1 MNKWHL
7 MEQEKTQMI
16 LTFSGNVEAVDSG
29 ERRTISGKIAPYG
42 EIGFTSAGKVVFAPN
57 SISAAEPSKVK
68 LLMSHDNSKPVGRM
82 QSITSNADGL
92 YASFKVSA
100 SSRGSDAILL
110 AQEQLMD
117 GLSVGVEV
125 TASKPQKD
133 YLLVTAATLR
143 EVSLVES
150 AAFASAAV
158 QKIAAAAGDMPMDPN
173 TSTSTKVTTT
183 NTVINTTTT
192 ETETE
197 SEAAVTT
204 APDQNAPE
212 AATAAE
218 ETAAP
223 VVEAARKIIRPSVLD
238 SQTVRSPIINMGSY
252 TEHKIKAALGND
264 DSKLYVTAAD
274 DSFTTNPAFNPTQY
288 LSEFPTNTRFGT
300 PAIDACSRGTLPNSG
315 MTISVPSLVT
325 SAGGQAGVAPTV
337 TVEAEG
343 GAVDATGMVTEYL
356 TGTVSKY
363 SGMNTISVELLER
376 SDPNFYA
383 ELTNQLQNAYLK
395 TLDTT
400 VLAALI
406 TAGQQGATQA
416 ATSAGIIGYAAD
428 AAAKVYQAT
437 GYFAQNYVAN
447 PSQWQLLMGSVD
459 STGRPIYSASQ
470 PMNAAG
476 LTQPGSIRGNVLGLD
491 LYVDKNFAVTTNI
504 DDSAVILA
512 PEAFT
517 VYQSPQAYMSVNVV
531 SNLQVQVAIYG
542 YMAYIAKMPKGI
554 VRFNLT

>member
-1 MNKWHL
+1 ML
-7 MEQEKTQMI
+7 
-16 LTFSGNVEAVDSG
+16 LTFSASITASDG
-29 ERRTISGKIAPYG
+29 ESRMIAGKIAPYG
-42 EIGFTSAGKVVFAPN
+42 EVGYTSAGKVVFQEGSINIPN
-57 SISAAEPSKVK
+57 VDKVK
-68 LLMSHDNSKPVGRM
+68 LLMSHDNSKVVGRM
-82 QSITSNADGL
+82 RSVESKSDGM
-92 YASFKVSA
+92 YASFSVSRSTA
-100 SSRGSDAILL
+100 GSDAILL

-125 TASKPQKD
+125 SASEPKGD

-150 AAFASAAV
+150 AAFSSAAV
-158 QKIAAAAGDMPMDPN
+158 QRIAAQADVVDAEMSTTTKTSVT
-173 TSTSTKVTTT
+173 TSTTTSTTT
-183 NTVINTTTT
+183 ET

-204 APDQNAPE
+204 APETPNEDQ
-212 AATAAE
+212 TE
-218 ETAAP
+218 EVAAP
-223 VVEAARKIIRPSVLD
+223 TVEAARKIIRPSVLN
-238 SQTVRSPIINMGSY
+238 SQTVRSPITSMGSY
-252 TEHKIKAALGND
+252 TEHKIKAALGNE

-274 DSFTTNPAFNPTQY
+274 DSFSTNPAFSPTRY

-300 PAIDACSRGTLPNSG
+300 PAIDACSQGVLPDSG
-315 MTISVPSLVT
+315 MTINVPSLVT
-325 SAGGQAGVAPTV
+325 SAGGGTGVAPVV
-337 TVEAEG
+337 TVEAEA
-343 GAVDATGMVTEYL
+343 GAVQNTGMETAYL

-363 SGMNTISVELLER
+363 SGMNTLSVELLER
-376 SDPNFYA
+376 SDPNFFA

-416 ATSAGIIGYAAD
+416 ATSAGIIGYASD
-428 AAAKVYQAT
+428 AASKVYQAT

-447 PSQWQLLMGSVD
+447 PSQWQLLMGATD
-459 STGRPIYSASQ
+459 TTGRPIYSASQ

-491 LYVDKNFAVTTNI
+491 LFVDKNFAATTTI

-517 VYQSPQAYMSVNVV
+517 VYRSATNFMSVNVV

-542 YMAYIAKMPKGI
+542 YMATIAKMPNGI

>member
-1 MNKWHL
+1 
-7 MEQEKTQMI
+7 MI
-16 LTFSGNVEAVDSG
+16 LTFSGNIEAVDSG
-29 ERRTISGKIAPYG
+29 DRRTISGKIAPYG
-42 EIGFTSAGKVVFAPN
+42 EVGFTSAGKVVFAEG
-57 SISAAEPSKVK
+57 SISAPEPSRVK

-82 QSITSNADGL
+82 QSITSAKDGL

-158 QKIAAAAGDMPMDPN
+158 QKIAAAAGDMPVTPVEAAE
-173 TSTSTKVTTT
+173 STSTKITTT
-183 NTVINTTTT
+183 NTVINSTTT

-212 AATAAE
+212 AVDATE
-218 ETAAP
+218 QAAP
-223 VVEAARKIIRPSVLD
+223 TVEAARKIILPSALN
-238 SQTVRSPIINMGSY
+238 SQRVRTPIVNMATY

-274 DSFTTNPAFNPTQY
+274 DSFSTNPAFNPTQY

-300 PAIDACSRGTLPNSG
+300 PSIDACSRGTLPNSG
-315 MTISVPSLVT
+315 MTINVPSLVT
-325 SAGGQAGVAPTV
+325 SAGGQAGVAPVV
-337 TVEAEG
+337 TVEAEA
-343 GAVDATGMVTEYL
+343 GAVANTGMVTEYL
-356 TGTVSKY
+356 SGTVNKY
-363 SGMNTISVELLER
+363 SGMNTISIELLER

-400 VLAALI
+400 VNAALI
-406 TAGQQGATQA
+406 TAGTVATTAQA
-416 ATSAGIIGYAAD
+416 ATSAGIIGYASE
-428 AAAKVYQAT
+428 AARLVYEAT
-437 GYFAQNYVAN
+437 GYYAQNYIAN
-447 PSQWQLLMGSVD
+447 GSQWQLLMGASD
-459 STGRPIYSASQ
+459 TTGRPIYSASQ
-470 PMNAAG
+470 PMNAGG

-491 LYVDKNFAVTTNI
+491 LYVDKNFAATTTV
-504 DDSAVILA
+504 DDSAIILA

-542 YMAYIAKMPKGI
+542 YMATIAKMPKGI
-554 VRFNLT
+554 IRYNFT